1 MPAVA
6 NEIHLWLE
14 SQSITQAVM
23 IGWSIGG
30 SAVLS
35 YCEHYGDDCLNG
47 VGIVDVS
54 PKLGASP
61 DWELGEGTTLGSDI
75 LDKWVQEWGK
85 NKTGLAHEIYSMGFR
100 CPDQFA
106 SVIGELAAEAEFAHT
121 EETTERRCVTYGFQ
135 RYSCM
140 ETRALPQMRL
150 YVGLWWV
157 QLDKATLRCLKSPDT
172 ASCSKIPTDLLPSY
186 RSLQMMLP
194 KRRRG
199 GGPQG
204 RWVSTS
210 MKHLEVHHADSG
222 PMIGRI

>member
-121 EETTERRCVTYGFQ
+121 EAAIALLVDAFSRDYRETVRNLRVPALLLYGDESSSSNAFI
-135 RYSCM
+135 RGFM
-140 ETRALPQMRL
+140 
-150 YVGLWWV
+150 VG
-157 QLDKATLRCLKSPDT
+157 AAR
-172 ASCSKIPTDLLPSY
+172 
-186 RSLQMMLP
+186 
-194 KRRRG
+194 
-199 GGPQG
+199 QG
-204 RWVSTS
+204 
-210 MKHLEVHHADSG
+210 HLEVFKKSG
-222 PMIGRI
+222 HCLMFENPDRFTSVLSKFTDDVAKKA